1 MVWTLVPNFIDVSQ
15 PHFYPAHWEGKSHT
29 LLQVVVSGVE
39 KRRKSP
45 FPLFFY
51 HPGRRRRR
59 PGWKRVSNRLH
70 VWNKFSH
77 VKIFTLYYLQ
87 HRGFSWLLLVRR
99 ERLAASLTLARL
111 WEVWARNYLWC
122 LSVRGEENKLNFTC
136 WLDGTTLP
144 LLLELSWTRGTD
156 GCCRTWLT
164 DRRCAAEADHF
175 DQGVPIWGF
184 SRAFSHVVLFQINYL
199 EEITQLSRG
208 TVARYGQ
215 DVMTGAFCI
224 VQKIV
229 WNHVLDVDCV
239 YCCYRL
245 IFP

>member
-1 MVWTLVPNFIDVSQ
+1 MLTGRD
-15 PHFYPAHWEGKSHT
+15 HAAAGT
-29 LLQVVVSGVE
+29 LL
-39 KRRKSP
+39 
-45 FPLFFY
+45 
-51 HPGRRRRR
+51 
-59 PGWKRVSNRLH
+59 N
-70 VWNKFSH
+70 
-77 VKIFTLYYLQ
+77 
-87 HRGFSWLLLVRR
+87 
-99 ERLAASLTLARL
+99 
-111 WEVWARNYLWC
+111 
-122 LSVRGEENKLNFTC
+122 
-136 WLDGTTLP
+136 
-144 LLLELSWTRGTD
+144 TR
-156 GCCRTWLT
+156 
-164 DRRCAAEADHF
+164 DRRLLPNLIDRYARKLVTLTKVC
-175 DQGVPIWGF
+175 QSGGF